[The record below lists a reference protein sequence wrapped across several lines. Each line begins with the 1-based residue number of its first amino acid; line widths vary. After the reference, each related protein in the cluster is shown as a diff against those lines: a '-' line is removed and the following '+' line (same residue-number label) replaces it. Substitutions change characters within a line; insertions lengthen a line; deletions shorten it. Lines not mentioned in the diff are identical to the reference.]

1 MTVYLNKNICD
12 VNILKCLKFLDLGGM
27 ILLQV
32 MLILFILF
40 VIIRIIMKLLDFQ
53 VYQIQ
58 FDIHYALFRDKV
70 VKNEN

>member
-1 MTVYLNKNICD
+1 M
-12 VNILKCLKFLDLGGM
+12 KFFDYSGM

-40 VIIRIIMKLLDFQ
+40 VIIRIIVELLDFQ

-58 FDIHYALFRDKV
+58 LDIHYASFSDKD